1 MTSPSFE
8 RAPFPAL
15 SQAEWRSF
23 LGHLQHGLKSPSHL
37 SVIPPRPAGTHTAP
51 RRFDPSR
58 TSKQDPR

>member
-1 MTSPSFE
+1 MTNPSTE
-8 RAPFPAL
+8 RASSPTL
-15 SQAEWRSF
+15 GQAEWRSF

-37 SVIPPRPAGTHTAP
+37 PVIPPRPAGTHTAP